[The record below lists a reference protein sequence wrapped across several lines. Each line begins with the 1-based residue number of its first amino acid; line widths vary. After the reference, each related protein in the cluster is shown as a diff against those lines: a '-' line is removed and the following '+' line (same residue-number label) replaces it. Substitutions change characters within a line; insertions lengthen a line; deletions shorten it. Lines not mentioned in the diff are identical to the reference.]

1 MLRTSVRGTYNA
13 DKSSAAASFTVSGG
27 DVKLKA
33 SMTDATV
40 VNGPSLNGLS
50 LSLEKPGAFM
60 IDYNVPKKDV
70 RFQFMNT
77 VKVADKPLNLTY
89 VHAVRDNRTTV
100 DGSLVLDPANKV
112 SANYAFGS
120 GNCKVKYTYVQGQGS
135 RRTFE
140 PCYDFS
146 KNAWDFA
153 FSQRVFEDDV
163 VRASYHTS
171 NKILGLDWTRSSK
184 NTGSFKVSTSFDLNG
199 EFTAP
204 KITAE
209 STWNFDL

>member
-1 MLRTSVRGTYNA
+1 MTRASVKGTYNA

-27 DVKLKA
+27 DVKLRA
-33 SMTDATV
+33 SMTDATI

-70 RFQFMNT
+70 RVQFMNT

-89 VHAVRDNRTTV
+89 VHAIGDNRTTI
-100 DGSLVLDPANKV
+100 DGALVLDPANKV

-120 GNCKVKYTYVQGQGS
+120 GNCKVKYTYVQGA

-153 FSQRVFEDDV
+153 FSQRVFDDDV
-163 VRASYHTS
+163 VKASYQTS
-171 NKILGLDWTRSSK
+171 TKILGLDWTRSSK
-184 NTGSFKVSTSFDLNG
+184 NAGSFKISVSFNLND

-209 STWNFDL
+209 SIWNFDL